1 MDTMDIISSNLT
13 PNYPPPSVY
22 EKTEKLLEKNYKIKS
37 DEKEYDL
44 NISLYNN
51 KQNNSEKIFNFK
63 LIQQYESFKQIF
75 SYETDK
81 STSELI
87 KLFLIN
93 VPKNQNINL
102 EKKIFEK
109 IEKFHTNNNVQLIP
123 KNSDNFIDLIYILK
137 TYDDEDIKFIIEL
150 TKMDDIDLYK
160 EKNQYELIKEI
171 QELKFNMRK
180 MEQKFDELKEEV
192 KVLKSQINLLNNNT
206 QRTKLINEED
216 QLIFKSDLSV
226 LNSIKKID
234 AEIDGSRGVNDFF
247 ELFHIKNDESTIYIA
262 LKCKEENS
270 EISNIDIIK
279 MSSINDIKKIK
290 RLKGHQKRIVFVK
303 YFKNPYTLQEYLISG
318 DREENVRAWEIIDEN
333 NYSLLCVIKTNYG
346 RLLMQQSIYNCLIYF
361 TEKRNYIITTTVTNN
376 YSRLYELENGALIKD
391 ISLTY
396 YNYTLYLIRYKDYII
411 DCCKDFIMIYNPLNE
426 EVYSKIQTSY
436 TKGDNRS
443 CCIIYNKNKNDYLY
457 ISNCNG
463 YIITYCLNTKNVIY
477 NYNINKDLY
486 HIISWDLNNLI
497 FAQYNSEYLGIIDIK
512 NNNTKNLIKLKKTIM
527 CVKKISLNKTDEIL
541 FASGED
547 NTDIFIIFTS
557 STPLSAKTTGKFS

>member
-1 MDTMDIISSNLT
+1 MESISSIST
-13 PNYPPPSVY
+13 PNCPPPSIY
-22 EKTEKLLEKNYKIKS
+22 QKTEKLLEKNYNIKS

-51 KQNNSEKIFNFK
+51 NQNNSEKIFNFK
-63 LIQQYESFKQIF
+63 LIQHYESFKQIF

-81 STSELI
+81 STSELV

-93 VPKNQNINL
+93 IPQNQNINL

-109 IEKFHTNNNVQLIP
+109 IEKFHTNNNVQLMP
-123 KNSDNFIDLIYILK
+123 KNSDNFIELIYILK

-150 TKMDDIDLYK
+150 TKIDDIDLYK

-180 MEQKFDELKEEV
+180 MEQKYDELKEEV
-192 KVLKSQINLLNNNT
+192 KTLKSQINLLNYNG
-206 QRTKLINEED
+206 RRAKLIKEED
-216 QLIFKSDLSV
+216 QLIFKTDLSV

-234 AEIDGSRGVNDFF
+234 AEIDGGRGANDFF
-247 ELFHIKNDESTIYIA
+247 ELFHIKNDESSIYIA

-270 EISNIDIIK
+270 DISNIDIIK
-279 MSSINDIKKIK
+279 MKSINDIRKIK
-290 RLKGHQKRIVFVK
+290 RLKGHKKRIVFVK
-303 YFKNPYTLQEYLISG
+303 YFKNPYTLQEYLVSG
-318 DREENVRAWEIIDEN
+318 DREENVRAWEILDEN
-333 NYSLLCVIKTNYG
+333 DYLSLCVIKTNYG

-396 YNYTLYLIRYKDYII
+396 YNYTYYLVHYKDYII
-411 DCCKDFIMIYNPLNE
+411 DCCKDFVMIYNPLNE
-426 EVYSKIQTSY
+426 EVYSKIETSY

-443 CCIIYNKNKNDYLY
+443 CCIIYNKNNNDYLY

-463 YIITYCLNTKNVIY
+463 YIISYCLNTKNVIN
-477 NYNINKDLY
+477 NYNINNDLY
-486 HIISWDLNNLI
+486 HIIFWDLNNLI
-497 FAQYNSEYLGIIDIK
+497 FAQYNSEYLGIIDIEK
-512 NNNTKNLIKLKKTIM
+512 NNTKNLIKLKKTIM
-527 CVKKISLNKTDEIL
+527 CVKKILLNKTEEIL

-557 STPLSAKTTGKFS
+557 STPLSAKTIGKFS

>member
-1 MDTMDIISSNLT
+1 MESISSISN
-13 PNYPPPSVY
+13 PNCPPPSIY
-22 EKTEKLLEKNYKIKS
+22 QKTEKLLEKNYNIKS

-51 KQNNSEKIFNFK
+51 NQNNSEKIFNFK
-63 LIQQYESFKQIF
+63 LIQHYESFKQIF

-81 STSELI
+81 STSELV

-93 VPKNQNINL
+93 IPQNQNINL

-109 IEKFHTNNNVQLIP
+109 IEKFHTNNNVQLMP
-123 KNSDNFIDLIYILK
+123 KNSDNFIELIYILK

-150 TKMDDIDLYK
+150 TKIDDIDLYK

-180 MEQKFDELKEEV
+180 MKQKYDELKEEV
-192 KVLKSQINLLNNNT
+192 KTLKSQINLLNYNG
-206 QRTKLINEED
+206 RRAKLIKEED
-216 QLIFKSDLSV
+216 QLIFKTDLSV

-234 AEIDGSRGVNDFF
+234 AEIDGGRGANDFF
-247 ELFHIKNDESTIYIA
+247 ELFHIKNDESSIYIA

-270 EISNIDIIK
+270 DISNIDIIK
-279 MSSINDIKKIK
+279 MKSINDIRKIK

-318 DREENVRAWEIIDEN
+318 DREENVRAWEILDEN
-333 NYSLLCVIKTNYG
+333 NYLSLCVIKTNYG

-376 YSRLYELENGALIKD
+376 YSRLYELENGAFIKD

-396 YNYTLYLIRYKDYII
+396 YNYTYYLVSYKDYII
-411 DCCKDFIMIYNPLNE
+411 DCCKDFVMIYNPLNE
-426 EVYSKIQTSY
+426 EVYSKIETSY

-443 CCIIYNKNKNDYLY
+443 CCIIYNKNNNDYLY

-463 YIITYCLNTKNVIY
+463 YIISYCLNTKNVIN
-477 NYNINKDLY
+477 NYNINNDLY
-486 HIISWDLNNLI
+486 HIIFWDLNNLI
-497 FAQYNSEYLGIIDIK
+497 FAQYNSEYLGIIDIEK
-512 NNNTKNLIKLKKTIM
+512 NNTKNLIKLKKTIM
-527 CVKKISLNKTDEIL
+527 CVKKILLNKTDEIL

-557 STPLSAKTTGKFS
+557 STPLSAKTIGKFS

>member
-1 MDTMDIISSNLT
+1 MESYLT
-13 PNYPPPSVY
+13 PNCPPPSIY
-22 EKTEKLLEKNYKIKS
+22 QKTEKLLEKNYNIKS

-51 KQNNSEKIFNFK
+51 NQNNSEKIFNFK
-63 LIQQYESFKQIF
+63 LIQHYESFKQIF

-81 STSELI
+81 STSELV

-93 VPKNQNINL
+93 IPQNQNINL

-109 IEKFHTNNNVQLIP
+109 IEKFHTNNNVQLMP
-123 KNSDNFIDLIYILK
+123 KNSDNFIELIYILK

-150 TKMDDIDLYK
+150 TKIDDIDLYK

-180 MEQKFDELKEEV
+180 MEQKYDELKEEV
-192 KVLKSQINLLNNNT
+192 KTLKSQINLLNYNG
-206 QRTKLINEED
+206 RRAKLIKEED
-216 QLIFKSDLSV
+216 QLIFKTDLSV

-234 AEIDGSRGVNDFF
+234 AEIDGGRGVNDFF
-247 ELFHIKNDESTIYIA
+247 ELFHIKNDESSIYIA

-270 EISNIDIIK
+270 DISNIDIIK
-279 MSSINDIKKIK
+279 MKSINDIRKIK

-318 DREENVRAWEIIDEN
+318 DREENVRAWEILDEN
-333 NYSLLCVIKTNYG
+333 NYLSLCVIKTNYG

-396 YNYTLYLIRYKDYII
+396 YNYTYYLVSYKDYIV
-411 DCCKDFIMIYNPLNE
+411 DCCKDFVMIYNPLNE
-426 EVYSKIQTSY
+426 EVYSKIETSY

-443 CCIIYNKNKNDYLY
+443 CCIIYNKNNNDYLY

-463 YIITYCLNTKNVIY
+463 YIISYCLNTKNVIN
-477 NYNINKDLY
+477 NYNINNDLY
-486 HIISWDLNNLI
+486 HIIFWDLNNLI
-497 FAQYNSEYLGIIDIK
+497 FAQYNSEYLGIIDIEK
-512 NNNTKNLIKLKKTIM
+512 NNTKNLIKLKKTIM
-527 CVKKISLNKTDEIL
+527 CVKKILLNKTDEIL

-557 STPLSAKTTGKFS
+557 STPLSAKTVGKFS